1 LNVQKKQKQ
10 YYSGKQRCH
19 TLKLQLLINQITQEI
34 ICTALGKG
42 KQHDFKIF
50 KKSRVLAAQKIQLI
64 ADKGY
69 QGIQRYQINSQ
80 TPYKKPR
87 KAQLSREQKH
97 YNRQHGRRR
106 IPVEHVIRF
115 LKIFRILSSRYRN
128 RRKRFGLR
136 VNLIAGIYNYELKL
150 AKIF

>member
-1 LNVQKKQKQ
+1 M
-10 YYSGKQRCH
+10 YYSGKQGCH
-19 TLKLQLLINQITQEI
+19 TLKLQLLVNQMTQEI
-34 ICTALGKG
+34 ICIALGIG

-50 KKSRVLAAQKIQLI
+50 KNSKVHIRQEIQLL

-69 QGIQRYQINSQ
+69 QGINRYHSNSQ

-87 KAQLSREQKH
+87 RAQLSPAQKRFNREH
-97 YNRQHGRRR
+97 ARRR
-106 IPVEHVIRF
+106 IRVEHIIRL
-115 LKIFRILSSRYRN
+115 LKTFRILSSRYRN

-150 AKIF
+150 AKKF